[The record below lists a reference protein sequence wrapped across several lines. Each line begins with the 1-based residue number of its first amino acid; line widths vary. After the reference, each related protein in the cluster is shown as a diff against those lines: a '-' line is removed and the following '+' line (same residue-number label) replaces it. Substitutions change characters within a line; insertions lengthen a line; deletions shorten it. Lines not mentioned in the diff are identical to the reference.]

1 MKKLKLF
8 ALLLLM
14 ATCTFFASCDGND
27 KEDVDPAELNSVIV
41 NYSFIQSDDVVDFY
55 DVIVSYGI
63 DEEEANCDTVGFD
76 GWTMEINYGVGE
88 PTVPNKVYCKA
99 VMTPKV
105 QLPTIDLEKK
115 YSFKVDYNMD
125 VIGCRN
131 DGQTTILKMVSN
143 TNPNIANMPGNKVQ
157 EYLDKGEQII
167 VDFSHEIK

>member
-63 DEEEANCDTVGFD
+63 DEEEANCDTVDFD
-76 GWTMEINYGVGE
+76 GWAMEINYGVGE

-99 VMTPKV
+99 VMTPKA

-115 YSFKVDYNMD
+115 YSFKVDYNMN